1 MITAHH
7 LVFGR
12 KYGGFK
18 IPFLSSNRMSLTIS
32 TRKGNIIVKHL
43 DGTTLYIAPVKNSDL
58 TVTSG
63 TLLSKTYNTFYSGDL
78 EVNTLSGN
86 EDVYSLSFGYDAAS
100 APSILG
106 GRYDIQDL
114 GTFFAQFP
122 NLYSINYNIYAYGSN
137 ANRLS

>member
-12 KYGGFK
+12 KYGGLFK
-18 IPFLSSNRMSLTIS
+18 IPFLSSNRMSLAIS

-43 DGTTLYIAPVKNSDL
+43 DGTTLYIAPEKNTDL
-58 TVTSG
+58 TVNVGGS
-63 TLLSKTYNTFYSGDL
+63 LYIAYNAFYSGDL

-86 EDVYSLSFGYDAAS
+86 EDVYSLNFDYDAGS
-100 APSILG
+100 APSVLG

-114 GTFFAQFP
+114 GTF
-122 NLYSINYNIYAYGSN
+122 
-137 ANRLS
+137 